1 MRYSSNLTWYLKIL
15 PSQTR
20 KIFWVIWN
28 ENILVTDH
36 TEISEI
42 WNGMPGHAWTMARFP
57 ATGCKPRLTDLSAFH
72 VQASAWATQLT
83 VWSFPNH
90 KLFPIVLLRRSL
102 TTHLSAILK
111 YSMWLFIES
120 DSQITNSLSRL
131 SLSVLSL
138 LGFFWDYF
146 IGVPI

>member
-1 MRYSSNLTWYLKIL
+1 MRYSSNLPGTWKSSLLRPEKF
-15 PSQTR
+15 SGWSET
-20 KIFWVIWN
+20 K
-28 ENILVTDH
+28 NILVTDH

-57 ATGCKPRLTDLSAFH
+57 ATGCKPRLTDHSAFH

-146 IGVPI
+146 IEVPI